1 MPRRNKEIN
10 NFLLCFS
17 FLWLYHDSS
26 QLPVSLNVN
35 IDTPKTCYLMQEIIL
50 KELHELSDQSLIN
63 ELQEIER
70 DFYHYDNTE
79 RLRATEKLDDIFTK
93 IAKISDIW
101 EYYEKRLKNWLYK
114 LKNKDGVFFKV
125 RYDYC

>member
-1 MPRRNKEIN
+1 MPRRNNKVIN
-10 NFLLCFS
+10 NFLLFFS
-17 FLWLYHDSS
+17 FCLNYGT
-26 QLPVSLNVN
+26 QLPVPSKVIN
-35 IDTPKTCYLMQEIIL
+35 IDTPKMCHLMQESIL
-50 KELHELSDQSLIN
+50 QELYELSDQSLIN

-70 DFYHYDNTE
+70 DFDHYDTAE

-93 IAKISDIW
+93 IAKISDMW

-114 LKNKDGVFFKV
+114 LRNKDGVFFKV